1 MYNRAIKCSTT
12 PSINVKVSHTH
23 TRTQHALLVH
33 KCEHVSLKLVAA
45 VLFNSATVH
54 RHTCV
59 APTLNTWTR
68 MLFPM
73 VCDNNAQQPSEHP
86 HFASPI
92 NLPSSNEA
100 RNERDDC
107 GHFYSFPHPRSPIN
121 HSCVLSSHS
130 NTRGKTRFKVVPF
143 LLRFYF
149 VPSLSRSLRPCNS
162 NRASLTACLIHNTNS
177 HNCCDPRAIH
187 N

>member
-1 MYNRAIKCSTT
+1 M
-12 PSINVKVSHTH
+12 
-23 TRTQHALLVH
+23 
-33 KCEHVSLKLVAA
+33 
-45 VLFNSATVH
+45 LFNSATVH

-130 NTRGKTRFKVVPF
+130 NTRGKTCFKVVPF

-149 VPSLSRSLRPCNS
+149 VPSLSLSLSFTSSVQFESSKFDCMPYSQHKLTQLLRPSSYPQLNKTI
-162 NRASLTACLIHNTNS
+162 RATFSAQRVFFVYS
-177 HNCCDPRAIH
+177 YPCCVYS
-187 N
+187 